1 MKITLLV
8 EFEIPPRPHFPA
20 DAAGLVAATVLK
32 VLRAQT
38 EADCEVRV
46 SLFPLPSLSSIRHPL
61 SSLSKCLT
69 GPCRTIARSSPG
81 RLAVAKRRSA
91 RASC

>member
-38 EADCEVRV
+38 EADCAVRV
-46 SLFPLPSLSSIRHPL
+46 SLFPLPSPDSLLSFPPSNPL
-61 SSLSKCLT
+61 T
-69 GPCRTIARSSPG
+69 PA
-81 RLAVAKRRSA
+81 LALPRRRGEGVAL
-91 RASC
+91 